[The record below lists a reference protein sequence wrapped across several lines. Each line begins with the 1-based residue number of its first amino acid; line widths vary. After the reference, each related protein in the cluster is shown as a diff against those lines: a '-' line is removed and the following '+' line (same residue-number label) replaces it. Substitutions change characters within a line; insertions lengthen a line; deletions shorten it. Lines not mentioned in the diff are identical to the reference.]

1 MKKQF
6 GVIGLG
12 RFGVSVAL
20 NLEKLG
26 YPVLA
31 IDKDRDLV
39 DQVKEKVSFA
49 DIVDATDPEALE
61 ATGIKNC
68 DTVIVAVGDVESSL
82 LVSLILEEFGIKNII
97 AKAGSDIHRRVLK
110 KIGVS
115 EVVFPEEDMGI
126 RVANK
131 ITSTNILDYIAISPD
146 VDILDYKVTQKL
158 TGKSLKELALRNK
171 YGVNVI
177 AIRRNDE
184 LIISPGSEEVFGVN
198 DELFIIGKTE
208 DLLDFKKEMESD

>member
-12 RFGVSVAL
+12 RFGISLAL
-20 NLEKLG
+20 NLERLG
-26 YPVLA
+26 FPVLA
-31 IDKDRDLV
+31 IDKNRDVV
-39 DQVKEKVSFA
+39 DFIKDKVSFA

-82 LVSLILEEFGIKNII
+82 LVSLILGEFGIKNII
-97 AKAGSDIHRRVLK
+97 AKAASDIHRRVLK
-110 KIGVS
+110 KIGVK

-131 ITSTNILDYIAISPD
+131 ITSANILDYIAISPD
-146 VDILDYKVTQKL
+146 VDILDYKATDKL
-158 TGKSLKELALRNK
+158 VSRSLKELALRNK
-171 YGVNVI
+171 FGVNVI
-177 AIRRNDE
+177 AIKRKDE
-184 LIISPGSEEVFGVN
+184 VIVSPQPDETFQTG
-198 DELFIIGKTE
+198 DELFLIGRTE
-208 DLLDFKKEMESD
+208 DLLAFKKEMEGG

>member
-82 LVSLILEEFGIKNII
+82 LVSLILEEFGIRNII

>member
-12 RFGVSVAL
+12 RFGVAVAL
-20 NLEKLG
+20 NLERLG
-26 YPVLA
+26 FPVLA
-31 IDKDRDLV
+31 IDKDRSLV
-39 DQVKEKVSFA
+39 DEVKDKVSFA
-49 DIVDATDPEALE
+49 DIADATDPEALE

-68 DTVIVAVGDVESSL
+68 DTVIVAVGDIESSL

-97 AKAGSDIHRRVLK
+97 AKASSDIHRRVLK

-146 VDILDYKVTQKL
+146 VDILDYRITKRVV
-158 TGKSLKELALRNK
+158 GKSLKELALRNK
-171 YGVNVI
+171 FGINVI
-177 AIRRNDE
+177 AIRRNDD
-184 LIISPGSEEVFGVN
+184 LIISPGPEESFADG

-208 DLLDFKKEMESD
+208 DLLDFKKEMEGD

>member
-82 LVSLILEEFGIKNII
+82 LVSLILEEFGIRNII

-177 AIRRNDE
+177 AVRRNDE

>member
-31 IDKDRDLV
+31 IDKDRELV
-39 DQVKEKVSFA
+39 DQIKDRVSFA

-82 LVSLILEEFGIKNII
+82 LVSLILEEFGVNNII
-97 AKAGSDIHRRVLK
+97 AKAASDIHRRVLN
-110 KIGVS
+110 KIGVT

-131 ITSTNILDYIAISPD
+131 ITSANILDYIAISPE
-146 VDILDYKVTQKL
+146 VDILDYKVTSKL
-158 TGKSLKELALRNK
+158 VGKSLKELALRNRF
-171 YGVNVI
+171 GVNVI
-177 AIRRNDE
+177 AIKRDE
-184 LIISPGSEEVFGVN
+184 ELVISPGSDEEFHTN
-198 DELFIIGKTE
+198 DELFLIGKTA
-208 DLLDFKKEMESD
+208 DLLEFKKEMEGD

>member
-31 IDKDRDLV
+31 IDKDRELV
-39 DQVKEKVSFA
+39 DQIKDKVSFA

-82 LVSLILEEFGIKNII
+82 LVSLILEEFGINNII
-97 AKAGSDIHRRVLK
+97 AKAASDIHRRVLN

-131 ITSTNILDYIAISPD
+131 ITSANILDYIAISPE
-146 VDILDYKVTQKL
+146 VDILDYKVTPKL
-158 TGKSLKELALRNK
+158 VGKSLKELALRNRF
-171 YGVNVI
+171 GVNVI
-177 AIRRNDE
+177 AIKRDE
-184 LIISPGSEEVFGVN
+184 DLIISPGSEEEFHSG
-198 DELFIIGKTE
+198 DELFLIGKTA
-208 DLLDFKKEMESD
+208 DLLEFKKEMEGD